1 MSIRALTWL
10 FVLALL
16 VAIAPVRA
24 GGASLGVRI
33 KFDRAVQAGPYSGRV
48 YVVLVPDGER
58 APEPRRA
65 MSDWFNSPQMFS
77 ADVRDIA
84 PGGSVTL
91 TAQLAGDRWS
101 PKPWAD
107 VAPGKYR
114 AQAIARVSLDA
125 AEPGQG
131 PGDLYSEPV
140 SIIWPPDDTT
150 PALTLSKAVS
160 ARAFRETDRAK
171 EVSIRSELLSKFHGR
186 DVTLRAGVLLPEG
199 WSAEGTQ
206 TYPAVYSV
214 TGFGGDHFE
223 VARSA
228 RRIPPDAAGRVI
240 YVVPDATN
248 GWGHS
253 VFADSDNTGPW
264 GRALIEELI
273 PAVEKKFRGPAAGPN
288 PGSRRYVT
296 GVSSGG
302 WSSLWLQITYP
313 DEFNGVWSHV
323 PDPVDFRDFQMIDLY
338 APDANMY
345 TDSRGQRRPI
355 ARMGD
360 TARLFYREFVRVETV
375 LGPGGQIGSF
385 EAVFS
390 PRGEGGSPRPL
401 FDRATGKVDPETA
414 RAWEKY
420 DIVKVLE
427 KNWPT
432 LMPKL
437 KGKLR
442 VYAGEKDNFYLEGA
456 TRLLG
461 AKLKEL
467 DPENSAQWI
476 VEVVPGMAHTLHGPA
491 WMDMFATAL
500 KNEAPA
506 VSAPPAPSAPPA
518 GDAPPAVKP

>member
-1 MSIRALTWL
+1 
-10 FVLALL
+10 
-16 VAIAPVRA
+16 
-24 GGASLGVRI
+24 
-33 KFDRAVQAGPYSGRV
+33 
-48 YVVLVPDGER
+48 
-58 APEPRRA
+58 
-65 MSDWFNSPQMFS
+65 
-77 ADVRDIA
+77 
-84 PGGSVTL
+84 
-91 TAQLAGDRWS
+91 
-101 PKPWAD
+101 
-107 VAPGKYR
+107 
-114 AQAIARVSLDA
+114 
-125 AEPGQG
+125 
-131 PGDLYSEPV
+131 
-140 SIIWPPDDTT
+140 
-150 PALTLSKAVS
+150 
-160 ARAFRETDRAK
+160 
-171 EVSIRSELLSKFHGR
+171 
-186 DVTLRAGVLLPEG
+186 
-199 WSAEGTQ
+199 
-206 TYPAVYSV
+206 
-214 TGFGGDHFE
+214 
-223 VARSA
+223 
-228 RRIPPDAAGRVI
+228 
-240 YVVPDATN
+240 
-248 GWGHS
+248 
-253 VFADSDNTGPW
+253 
-264 GRALIEELI
+264 
-273 PAVEKKFRGPAAGPN
+273 
-288 PGSRRYVT
+288 
-296 GVSSGG
+296 
-302 WSSLWLQITYP
+302 
-313 DEFNGVWSHV
+313 
-323 PDPVDFRDFQMIDLY
+323 MIDLY

-432 LMPKL
+432 LAPKL